1 MKKYLALLLALCMAM
16 SLTACGSQDSSN
28 AGTSTRPDPNETKSE
43 APNAG
48 TDRTLGGDLILSFTS
63 TMGEFFN
70 PYKQGNLI
78 EYGWPCYE
86 PLAQLKPDGQ
96 WRPCLAESWEIDEEG
111 CSMTV
116 KLREGVTFH
125 NGDTLDADDLAF
137 TFQSRLDYGTA
148 SAIGNPSSIEKVDD
162 RTVRIVWDAFSLD
175 YELWI
180 LKEYVYSKSAVEDNG
195 LDWIL
200 NNMVGTG
207 PYVMEEFIPDVHLR
221 FARNDSYWREI
232 SSGPDTITFQ
242 YFPEET
248 TRLAAFLN
256 GEISAIDT
264 IQSTS
269 ILQLEAAGFVG
280 NSEYNTN
287 NITHYYTQILNLDES
302 DPLANVDVRRALY
315 LHGIDWDYVA
325 EAASGGLGHHNDCI
339 GSERMAYY
347 SPELEQ
353 SSYDPEKAKAMLA
366 EAGYPDGFETV
377 LYIYPGLEKDAT
389 LIQAD
394 LEKLGVTSTVE
405 VVDASVVW
413 NYMTGYV
420 DGVKSGI
427 FPQYLSYDS
436 SFQTDRFIKF
446 NSPEGAVAE
455 HTVWDQE
462 GVDLWNAVKTA
473 KTHEEQDSALLAF
486 VEYYVLTDCTYWP
499 MYNVEGKMY
508 YQEDVHYSDMAPI
521 VGAGY
526 DPLEIWIDAK

>member
-1 MKKYLALLLALCMAM
+1 MKKISALLLALCMAL
-16 SLTACGSQDSSN
+16 SLAACGSKDPDTAASLPPAPS
-28 AGTSTRPDPNETKSE
+28 GTESGAPSTAR
-43 APNAG
+43 A
-48 TDRTLGGDLILSFTS
+48 LGGDLVLPFTS

-96 WRPCLAESWEIDEEG
+96 WHPCLAESWEVDGEG
-111 CSMTV
+111 HTITV
-116 KLREGVTFH
+116 KLRQGVTFH
-125 NGDTLDADDLAF
+125 NGDTLDADDLVF
-137 TFQSRLDYGTA
+137 TLQSRLDYGTA
-148 SAIGNPSSIEKVDD
+148 SAIGNPSAVEKVDD
-162 RTVRIVWDAFSLD
+162 YTVRVRWDAFSLD

-207 PYVMEEFIPDVHLR
+207 PYVMSEFIPDVHLR
-221 FARNDSYWREI
+221 FTRSDSYWREI
-232 SSGPDTITFQ
+232 ESGPDTITFQ

-256 GEISAIDT
+256 GEIGTIDT

-269 ILQLEAAGFVG
+269 IAHLEAAGFVG

-287 NITHYYTQILNLDES
+287 NITHYYVQILNLDEN
-302 DPLANVDVRRALY
+302 DPLADVEVRRALY

-353 SSYDPEKAKAMLA
+353 SAYDPEKAKQMLA
-366 EAGYPDGFETV
+366 DAGYPDGFETV

-394 LEKLGVTSTVE
+394 LEKIGVRSTVE

-420 DGVKSGI
+420 DGVESGI

-455 HTVWDQE
+455 HTVWDDE
-462 GVDLWNAVKTA
+462 GVALWNAVKTA
-473 KTHEEQDSALLAF
+473 KTHEEQNDALRAF

-526 DPLEIWIDAK
+526 DPLEIWMDVK